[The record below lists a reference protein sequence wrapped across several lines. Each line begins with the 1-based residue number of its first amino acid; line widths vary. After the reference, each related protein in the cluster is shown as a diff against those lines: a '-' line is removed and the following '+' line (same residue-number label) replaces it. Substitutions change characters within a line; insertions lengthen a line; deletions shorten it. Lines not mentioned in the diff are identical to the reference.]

1 MDCDWDVRKAEA
13 NFRKHGVR
21 FSESLAVFED
31 DYAITITDD
40 ESDPDEQ
47 RFVSM
52 GTGVKGRVL
61 VVVYSYRGENIRI
74 LSARPAEAHERS
86 QYEESR

>member
-1 MDCDWDVRKAEA
+1 MDCDWDLRKAEA
-13 NFRKHGVR
+13 NYKKHSVR
-21 FSESLAVFED
+21 FSEALPVLED

-40 ESDPDEQ
+40 ESDPGEQ

-61 VVVYSYRGENIRI
+61 VVVYSYRGKKIRI
-74 LSARPAEAHERS
+74 FSARLAETHERS

>member
-1 MDCDWDVRKAEA
+1 MGFEWDLQKAEA

-21 FSESLAVFED
+21 FSEALPVFED

-40 ESDPDEQ
+40 ESDPGEQ

-61 VVVYSYRGENIRI
+61 VVVYCYRGENIRI
-74 LSARPAEAHERS
+74 ISARQAEAHERS

>member
-1 MDCDWDVRKAEA
+1 MAFEWDVRKAEA
-13 NFRKHGVR
+13 NFEKHGVR
-21 FSESLAVFED
+21 FSESLLVFED

-40 ESDPDEQ
+40 ESNPDEQ

-74 LSARPAEAHERS
+74 ISARLAEAHERS

>member
-1 MDCDWDVRKAEA
+1 MNCDWDPRKAEA

-21 FSESLAVFED
+21 FSEAEPVFED
-31 DYAITITDD
+31 DLAITIIDD

-47 RFVSM
+47 RFISM
-52 GTGVKGRVL
+52 GMGVKGRVL
-61 VVVYSYRGENIRI
+61 VVVYSYRGRRIRI
-74 LSARPAEAHERS
+74 ISARQAEAHERS

>member
-1 MDCDWDVRKAEA
+1 MDCGWDLRKAEA
-13 NFRKHGVR
+13 NYKKHGVR
-21 FSESLAVFED
+21 FSEALPVLED

-40 ESDPDEQ
+40 ESDPGEQ

-61 VVVYSYRGENIRI
+61 VVVYSYRGKKIRI
-74 LSARPAEAHERS
+74 LSARQAEAHERS

>member
-1 MDCDWDVRKAEA
+1 MGFEWDARKAEA
-13 NFRKHGVR
+13 NYQKHGVY
-21 FSESLAVFED
+21 FSESLPVFED
-31 DYAITITDD
+31 DYAITIADD

-47 RFVSM
+47 RFVSV

-61 VVVYSYRGENIRI
+61 VVVYSYRGQNIRI
-74 LSARPAEAHERS
+74 ISARAAETHERS